1 MTQGTIRFAAT
12 PPVMEEPQ
20 GPINIRVIGVGGG
33 GGNAVNTMVAS
44 GLKNVEFI
52 AANTDLQALAG
63 SKAQE
68 KMPIGEAL
76 TRGLGAGA
84 RPEVGRHAALES
96 REQIAEALEGADMVF
111 ITAGMGGGTGT
122 GAAPVIAEVAKE
134 MGALTVA
141 VVTRPF
147 TFEGRKRRKSA
158 TSGLEALEAVV
169 DTLIVIPNDRLLAVA
184 GDDMTTLDAFK
195 GADKV
200 LLDAVRGIVEL
211 ITVKGIINADFADVR
226 TIMSGQG
233 MALMGI
239 GSSTGSLK
247 AVEAAQRAVSSP
259 LLEEISITGAKG
271 ILVNVTSNADLKLHE
286 LNDAMRLIQE
296 EAHEDAEIIFGWV
309 VDDTVGD
316 EVRVTVIATD
326 FELAEDEPERPFM
339 EPARPE
345 FKRLLKVER
354 GSSATAVTPWATM
367 PSVDYDL
374 PPSVRQNLEARGS
387 AAAPLLERN
396 AHEVFQNQIDEDL
409 AHLEKPTF
417 VRKLA
422 D

>member
-1 MTQGTIRFAAT
+1 MTQGSIRFAA
-12 PPVMEEPQ
+12 VSLEEEETI

-33 GGNAVNTMVAS
+33 GGNAVNTMVAA
-44 GLKNVEFI
+44 GLKNVQFV
-52 AANTDLQALAG
+52 AANTDQQALLS
-63 SKAQE
+63 SKAQTTL
-68 KMPIGEAL
+68 PIGEAL

-158 TSGLEALEAVV
+158 TGGLEALEAVV

-226 TIMSGQG
+226 TIMAGQG
-233 MALMGI
+233 MALMGV

-271 ILVNVTSNADLKLHE
+271 ILVNVTSDAALRLHE
-286 LNDAMRLIQE
+286 LNEAMRLIQE

-309 VDDTVGD
+309 VDDTIGD
-316 EVRVTVIATD
+316 EVRVTVIATN
-326 FELAEDEPERPFM
+326 FEPAEEEPERPFL

-345 FKRLLKVER
+345 LNRLLKVDR
-354 GSSATAVTPWATM
+354 GGATPVTPWATM
-367 PSVDYDL
+367 PAVDYDL
-374 PPSVRQNLEARGS
+374 PPSVRQNLEARNGS
-387 AAAPLLERN
+387 VPLLERN
-396 AHEVFQNQIDEDL
+396 SREVFQTQIDEDL
-409 AHLEKPTF
+409 SHLEKPTF

>member
-1 MTQGTIRFAAT
+1 MSQGTIRFAAI
-12 PPVMEEPQ
+12 PPEMDEPV

-33 GGNAVNTMVAS
+33 GGNAINSMVAA

-52 AANTDLQALAG
+52 AANTDQQALAS
-63 SKAQE
+63 SKATTVL
-68 KMPIGEAL
+68 PIGEAL

-122 GAAPVIAEVAKE
+122 GAAPIIAEVARE
-134 MGALTVA
+134 MGVLTVA

-158 TSGLEALEAVV
+158 GTGLEALEAVV

-226 TIMSGQG
+226 TVMAGQG
-233 MALMGI
+233 MALMGV

-271 ILVNVTSNADLKLHE
+271 ILVNVTSDAGLKLHE
-286 LNDAMRLIQE
+286 LNEAMRLIQE

-309 VDDTVGD
+309 VDGTIGD
-316 EVRVTVIATD
+316 EVRVTVIATN
-326 FELAEDEPERPFM
+326 FEPAEQEPDRPFL

-345 FKRLLKVER
+345 FNRLLKVER
-354 GSSATAVTPWATM
+354 GGATPVTPWATM
-367 PSVDYDL
+367 PAVDYDL
-374 PPSVRQNLEARGS
+374 PPSVRQNLEARNGTL
-387 AAAPLLERN
+387 PLLERN
-396 AHEVFQNQIDEDL
+396 SREVFQKQLDEDL

-417 VRKLA
+417 VRKMA

>member
-1 MTQGTIRFAAT
+1 MTQGTIRFAM
-12 PPVMEEPQ
+12 PPLVEEPV
-20 GPINIRVIGVGGG
+20 GPIKILVIGVGGG
-33 GGNAVNTMVAS
+33 GGNAVNTMVAA

-52 AANTDLQALAG
+52 AANTDLQALSS
-63 SKAQE
+63 SKATTRL
-68 KMPIGEAL
+68 PIGEML

-96 REQIAEALEGADMVF
+96 REQIVSALEGADMVF

-134 MGALTVA
+134 LGALTVA

-147 TFEGRKRRKSA
+147 TFEGRKRRRSA
-158 TSGLEALEAVV
+158 SEGLEALGAAV

-184 GDDMTTLDAFK
+184 GDDTTTLDAFS
-195 GADKV
+195 GADRV
-200 LLDAVRGIVEL
+200 LLDAVRGIVDL

-226 TIMSGQG
+226 TIMEGQS
-233 MALMGI
+233 MALMGV
-239 GSSTGSLK
+239 GSSTGALK
-247 AVEAAQRAVSSP
+247 AVEAAQRAISSP

-271 ILVNVTSNADLKLHE
+271 ILVNVTSDAGLKLHE
-286 LNDAMRLIQE
+286 LNEAMRLIQE

-316 EVRVTVIATD
+316 EVRVTVIATN
-326 FELAEDEPERPFM
+326 FEPADVEPERPFH
-339 EPARPE
+339 EPARSQ

-354 GSSATAVTPWATM
+354 GAGPTAVTPWATM
-367 PSVDYDL
+367 PAVDYDL
-374 PPSVRQNLEARGS
+374 PPSVRQNLEARHS
-387 AAAPLLERN
+387 APLLERN
-396 AHEVFQNQIDEDL
+396 AREVFQNQIDEDL
-409 AHLEKPTF
+409 SFLEKPAF

>member
-1 MTQGTIRFAAT
+1 MTQGTITFAAM
-12 PPVMEEPQ
+12 PPLVEEP

-52 AANTDLQALAG
+52 AANTDQQALA
-63 SKAQE
+63 SSRASTTL
-68 KMPIGEAL
+68 PIGEAL

-96 REQIAEALEGADMVF
+96 REQIAAALEGADMVF

-122 GAAPVIAEVAKE
+122 GAAPIIAEVAKE
-134 MGALTVA
+134 QGALTVA

-147 TFEGRKRRKSA
+147 TFEGRKRRRA
-158 TSGLEALEAVV
+158 AEAGLEALEEVV

-184 GDDMTTLDAFK
+184 GDDTTTLDAFR

-226 TIMSGQG
+226 TIMEGQS
-233 MALMGI
+233 MALMGV
-239 GSSTGSLK
+239 GSSTGPLK
-247 AVEAAQRAVSSP
+247 AVEAAQRAISSP
-259 LLEEISITGAKG
+259 LLQEISITGAKG
-271 ILVNVTSNADLKLHE
+271 ILVNVTSDASLKLHE
-286 LNDAMRLIQE
+286 LNEAMRLIQE

-309 VDDTVGD
+309 VDDTIGD
-316 EVRVTVIATD
+316 EVRVTVIATN
-326 FELAEDEPERPFM
+326 FEPAEEEPERPFL
-339 EPARPE
+339 EPARPQ

-354 GSSATAVTPWATM
+354 GGGPMAVTPWATM
-367 PSVDYDL
+367 PAVDYDL
-374 PPSVRQNLEARGS
+374 PPSVRQNLESRRAP
-387 AAAPLLERN
+387 PLLERN
-396 AHEVFQNQIDEDL
+396 AREVFQNQVDQDL
-409 AHLEKPTF
+409 TYLEKPAF

>member
-1 MTQGTIRFAAT
+1 MTQGSIRFAA
-12 PPVMEEPQ
+12 VSLEEEETI

-33 GGNAVNTMVAS
+33 GGNAVNTMVSA
-44 GLKNVEFI
+44 GLKNVQFI
-52 AANTDLQALAG
+52 AANTDQQALLS
-63 SKAQE
+63 SKAGTTL
-68 KMPIGEAL
+68 PIGEDL

-84 RPEVGRHAALES
+84 RPEVGKHAALES
-96 REQIAEALEGADMVF
+96 REQISEALQGADMVF

-122 GAAPVIAEVAKE
+122 GAAPIIAEVAKE

-226 TIMSGQG
+226 TIMAGQG
-233 MALMGI
+233 MALMGV
-239 GSSTGSLK
+239 GASTGSLK

-271 ILVNVTSNADLKLHE
+271 ILVNVTSDSALKLHE
-286 LNDAMRLIQE
+286 LNEAMRLIQE

-309 VDDTVGD
+309 VDDTIGD
-316 EVRVTVIATD
+316 EVRVTVIATN
-326 FELAEDEPERPFM
+326 FEPAEEEPERPFL

-345 FKRLLKVER
+345 FNRLLKVER
-354 GSSATAVTPWATM
+354 GGATPVTPWATM
-367 PSVDYDL
+367 PAVDYDL
-374 PPSVRQNLEARGS
+374 PPSVRQNLEARNG
-387 AAAPLLERN
+387 AAPLLERN
-396 AHEVFQNQIDEDL
+396 SREVFQNQIDEDL